1 MLPKWNY
8 GTADAPVTVQQPS
21 NDPML
26 TKHVINQANSLGF
39 NPANSGIVTAAR
51 STGVAPTTYNAQTGT
66 VIAPQANSASQ
77 AIASGIKQT
86 PLSSVT
92 PISPLAAS
100 TPTVVPTVGTGLTS
114 GKTAIS
120 PLGTTPTTQTGVPTT
135 PITSTGQKTG
145 ISDNDFNTILASID
159 PNRLYTNEQKKS
171 LRDTLSQ
178 STAGTAKSLD
188 LQTTGAKTALDE
200 YKGIADAWRMQ
211 RDIVDQMDKNNIM
224 NQRQVQDLTR
234 EYTIA
239 KDKQKER
246 MDADANNM
254 SVMQGSTGRMQSRNM
269 MNAVHQVLEDNV
281 KVYNDLIS
289 QQDVMT
295 KRLAQDLDMAT
306 KTLSKAYN
314 DAVSDDMQKALQG
327 INALDSTGAM
337 NTKAGLIQARS
348 VIDGMMQNKVTNLNS
363 YYQGLNVLN
372 EKYKAYSA
380 EATAQ
385 KKVDQDLTK
394 TMNDGYL
401 YNANGT
407 KIVND
412 SGVPLTYNP
421 QKQIES
427 AIKNDDGS
435 TTILYKDGSFDTKQF
450 GGTIGTEAVAGYAQL
465 VSQGRLSLN
474 DVPASIRSNVA
485 MQASSM
491 PQAGQW
497 EFQNITDADG
507 NVRTVQYNK
516 TTNEIRDP
524 TTGQTITPN
533 MQTATDYSGNHDLR
547 GLASKFPGQ
556 AWAKNNNP
564 AWITWNGNFDN
575 PKPWT
580 TAYNLMQAGVNF
592 EKGTPRPGNEW
603 GNYVSFP
610 TIEDGI
616 KAQRI
621 MMQVTYGNNT
631 VWQML
636 QKWVWTSEGPRYA
649 AQVAWNAGID
659 LKRKV
664 SDLSEEELSQLQNAK
679 IAKES
684 PGLAKLLASP
694 EFQASSKPAQY
705 SPETDKNL
713 EAVSQ
718 NANGVNYLDKT
729 TNQVITAQQAMDK
742 YGKVASELTTGATT
756 TQQYTPSQKN
766 LFEWYAKKVSDGTLT
781 LKDRNSIANQ
791 LWVKPNELDNVY
803 NQYVDS
809 VSNAPKA
816 PINVASLP
824 LYKKYVE
831 DGTLPSKDALKWLWM
846 TSEQFVDSAGEWYDK
861 FLREKE
867 NEINSVY
874 PTLNIEFTPSYNNI
888 SATQKEKLNESL
900 TKIWDIDQR
909 IGQLKKLFEENGT
922 EVLPTKAKSVME
934 TLRKQIILKAK
945 EVENLW
951 VLNGPDL
958 WILEDLLPSTTWVL
972 SWMFSFD
979 KNTLAKLDNIQENYR
994 SDAKTKWIN
1003 YWTKIS
1009 FKEKQSEQLPNQI
1022 TKPFVP
1028 NPTASWKSF
1037 NIDLWSG
1044 WLAQDDHD
1052 EINSLMQ

>member
-1 MLPKWNY
+1 MATVIPQNTATNVTPQWNY
-8 GTADAPVTVQQPS
+8 GTSEAPVTVQQPS

-26 TKHVINQANSLGF
+26 TKNVISIANNVGVNPSQSGLVTQARN
-39 NPANSGIVTAAR
+39 
-51 STGVAPTTYNAQTGT
+51 TGVAPKTYDTATGNVAT
-66 VIAPQANSASQ
+66 PTSASQ
-77 AIASGIKQT
+77 AIAQGIKQT
-86 PLSSVT
+86 PV
-92 PISPLAAS
+92 SPLAAS
-100 TPTVVPTVGTGLTS
+100 TPTVNSTVTPTAGTGLVS

-120 PLGTTPTTQTGVPTT
+120 PLGTTPTTQTGVSTT
-135 PITSTGQKTG
+135 SGTVTGQTSG
-145 ISDNDFNTILASID
+145 IDDATFNTILRSID
-159 PNRLYTNEQKKS
+159 PNSIYTNEQKKS

-178 STAGTAKSLD
+178 STGATAKSLD
-188 LQTTGAKTALDE
+188 LQTTGAKTALEE

-211 RDIVDQMDKNNIM
+211 RNIVDQMDTNNIM

-234 EYTIA
+234 QYTIA
-239 KDKQKER
+239 KDNQKNR
-246 MDADANNM
+246 MEADANNM
-254 SVMQGSTGRMQSRNM
+254 SVMQGSTGRLSSRNM
-269 MNAVHQVLEDNV
+269 MNAVHQVLDEND
-281 KVYNDLIS
+281 KVYNDLVS
-289 QQDVMT
+289 QQDIMT
-295 KRLAQDLDMAT
+295 KRLAEDLDMAT

-348 VIDGMMQNKVTNLNS
+348 VIDGMLQNRVTNLNS
-363 YYQGLNVLN
+363 YYQGLNTLN
-372 EKYKAYSA
+372 EKYKTYQA

-385 KKVDQDLTK
+385 KKVDQELTK
-394 TMNDGYL
+394 TMNDGYM

-407 KIVND
+407 KIVNE

-427 AIKNDDGS
+427 VIKNDDGS
-435 TTILYKDGSFDTKQF
+435 TTILYKGGTHETQQF

-474 DVPASIRSNVA
+474 DVPASIRNNVA
-485 MQASSM
+485 MQASGM

-507 NVRTVQYNK
+507 NTRTVQYNK

-533 MQTATDYSGNHDLR
+533 MGTATDYSGNHDLR

-575 PKPWT
+575 PKPGT

-636 QKWVWTSEGPRYA
+636 QKWVWTAEGPRYA

-664 SDLSEEELSQLQNAK
+664 SDLSEEELTQLQNAK

-694 EFQASSKPAQY
+694 EFNQPTTEINPAAGSIKDAFAQAGVDPMSS
-705 SPETDKNL
+705 
-713 EAVSQ
+713 
-718 NANGVNYLDKT
+718 GV
-729 TNQVITAQQAMDK
+729 
-742 YGKVASELTTGATT
+742 T

-922 EVLPTKAKSVME
+922 EVWPTKAKSVME

-958 WILEDLLPSTTWVL
+958 WILENLLPGTTWAF

-994 SDAKTKWIN
+994 SDAKTKGIN
-1003 YWTKIS
+1003 YWAKIS
-1009 FKEKQSEQLPNQI
+1009 FGDKKLGTDSWSVDLQSVMTGKQSPITTSSGFKFNPGATAPSNSVIQPDEASQLDSI
-1022 TKPFVP
+1022 F
-1028 NPTASWKSF
+1028 
-1037 NIDLWSG
+1037 
-1044 WLAQDDHD
+1044 
-1052 EINSLMQ
+1052 